1 MGAIRMKN
9 PKQKLLS
16 GVASTAL
23 VFLGACTTLP
33 EPENVETPEPK
44 AETCQQETNEECPA
58 TNRIKNLRDGIL
70 KGEKIKHSEE
80 ANTNTAS
87 IIEPE

>member
-1 MGAIRMKN
+1 MKN

-23 VFLGACTTLP
+23 IFMSACTTLP
-33 EPENVETPEPK
+33 EPENVETPEPT

-58 TNRIKNLRDGIL
+58 TSRMRSLRDGIL
-70 KGEKIKHSEE
+70 KGEKIKHSEG
-80 ANTNTAS
+80 ANTNTAP

>member
-1 MGAIRMKN
+1 MKN
-9 PKQKLLS
+9 PKQKLLN
-16 GVASTAL
+16 GIASTA
-23 VFLGACTTLP
+23 VMFMTACTTLP
-33 EPENVETPEPK
+33 EPESVDVQNPN